1 MTHQINQNDSTNLLI
16 KTLSDSNTKL
26 QNKIYLIK
34 SQLEEICDKNTID
47 INSIKDILKDL

>member
-26 QNKIYLIK
+26 QNKIDVIK
-34 SQLEEICDKNTID
+34 SQLEQLCDND
-47 INSIKDILKDL
+47 NINIESIKDIIKDL